1 MKEERLKSRMAMKE
15 NTKRQ
20 NFILGENRKKRLYK
34 QMEEKFVHDV
44 EMPELERRKHELGK

>member
-1 MKEERLKSRMAMKE
+1 MAMKE

-20 NFILGENRKKRLYK
+20 NLILGENRKKRLYQ

-44 EMPELERRKHELGK
+44 EMPELERRKHELGTV